1 MVNRRLLRLVGAGR
15 REVVLAVL
23 LGLAITSTYVGQG
36 LLVAHA
42 VARVFQGQPV
52 SDIVTLLVAALVL
65 IGVRAAL
72 IRARE
77 LAGVA
82 AATAAKHELRRR
94 LYRHL
99 LQLGPGHLLR
109 TRTGAVLTTLVDGVE
124 ALDRYV
130 ATFVPQLMITLVGA
144 VAIVAV
150 IITIDPVVGG
160 VVLAGGVAV
169 AFAPRLARRLLKR
182 HSRNY
187 WRQWRLLGSEY
198 LDASQGMSTLKALG
212 ASEAHGNSLYERSWG
227 FYRASIGVTAVSNL
241 SVGAVGLAE
250 SAGLA
255 LSLGVGA
262 LRFTDGAISITELLV
277 LLLLTREAFRP
288 LRDLQTAFHATYTAE
303 AAAGGIFELLEAT
316 PDVTDTPSEQAIAS
330 VADGPPSVAFEA
342 VSFAYRPGA
351 RPALTR
357 FSLAVAPGET
367 VAIVGPSGSGK
378 TTVMSLLL
386 RFFDPNEGRVVIDG
400 TDVRD
405 MELQRLRE
413 MLAVV
418 SQDVYLFHGPVWD
431 NVAFGRPGATESEVR
446 RAIEA
451 ANAAE
456 FIDALPAGA
465 DSVVGDRGLT
475 LSGGQRQ
482 RLAIARALLKDAP
495 ILLLDEATSSV
506 DVAGERVIQQAL
518 ERLRAGR
525 TTLLIAHRLSTV
537 RNADRIVVLRGGR
550 VVERGDHHSMLAAD
564 GTYARLVATQ
574 ER

>member
-1 MVNRRLLRLVGAGR
+1 VVNGRLLRLVGAWR

-36 LLVAHA
+36 LLVAYA
-42 VARVFQGQPV
+42 LARIFQGQPV
-52 SDIVTLLVAALVL
+52 SDIVSLLVAALVL

-82 AATAAKHELRRR
+82 AATAAKHELRQR

-130 ATFVPQLMITLVGA
+130 ATFVPQLTITLVGA

-150 IITIDPVVGG
+150 ITTIDPVVGG

-198 LDASQGMSTLKALG
+198 LDSIQGMSTLKALG
-212 ASEAHGNSLYERSWG
+212 ASEAQGNSLYERSWG

-262 LRFTDGAISITELLV
+262 LRFTAGAISITELLV

-316 PDVTDTPSEQAIAS
+316 PDVTDTPTERAIEP
-330 VADGPPSVAFEA
+330 VADGPPSVAFEG

-351 RPALTR
+351 RPALTG

-386 RFFDPNEGRVVIDG
+386 RFFDPDEGRVVIDG

-405 MELQRLRE
+405 IELQRLRE
-413 MLAVV
+413 MLAIV

-431 NVAFGRPGATESEVR
+431 NVAFGRPGATESDVR
-446 RAIEA
+446 RAIAA

-456 FIDALPAGA
+456 FIDALPTGA
-465 DSVVGDRGLT
+465 DSVIGDRGLT
-475 LSGGQRQ
+475 LAGGQRQ

-525 TTLLIAHRLSTV
+525 TTLVIAHRLSTV

-564 GTYARLVATQ
+564 GTYARLVASQ
-574 ER
+574 ES